1 MLGEFLMRLAI
12 ALPLVC
18 ALAVLCLWVMR
29 QGQGQ
34 GRGQERG
41 RLRLP
46 MLPVMGRL
54 AMGRQ
59 AGEAGLLEV
68 LDVRAISPSAKLAVI
83 RFDGRAHLVGVAGQ
97 SITLLAPAEAPGR
110 LPAAGTVR

>member
-29 QGQGQ
+29 QGQG
-34 GRGQERG
+34 RGLGRG

-46 MLPVMGRL
+46 MLSVMGRL

-68 LDVRAISPSAKLAVI
+68 LDVRAISPSARLAVI

-97 SITLLAPAEAPGR
+97 SITLLAPAEAPGL

>member
-29 QGQGQ
+29 QGQ
-34 GRGQERG
+34 GQERG

-68 LDVRAISPSAKLAVI
+68 LDVRAISPSARLAVI

-97 SITLLAPAEAPGR
+97 SITLLAPAEAPGL